1 MLFEELSEL
10 AGQRNAI
17 DGRIVDIVAE
27 LDGERLWGMTGAKS
41 IASLVAWKLGV
52 SPRNAEAIVAVADR
66 AEQFP
71 RCTTGLRQGWL
82 SLDQVGVIAERAG
95 DGSDDHYVGLA
106 RYATGAGCRWIRWG

>member
-1 MLFEELSEL
+1 MLFDELSEL

-27 LDGERLWGMTGAKS
+27 LDGDRLWGMTGAKS

-52 SPRNAEAIVAVADR
+52 SPRNAETIVAVADR

-82 SLDQVGVIAERAG
+82 SLDQVGVPSSRWLIGPSSSRAAPPG
-95 DGSDDHYVGLA
+95 CG
-106 RYATGAGCRWIRWG
+106 RAGCRWIRWG

>member
-17 DGRIVDIVAE
+17 DGRIVDIVSE
-27 LDGERLWGMTGAKS
+27 LDGARLWGMTGAKS
-41 IASLVAWKLGV
+41 IASLVAWKLGI
-52 SPRNAEAIVAVADR
+52 SPRNAETIVAVADR

-106 RYATGAGCRWIRWG
+106 RYATVAGCRWIRWG